1 MRLRK
6 VTALA
11 AAGFLAVSLAG
22 CGGSGSE
29 EAAAT
34 TAAAG
39 TTAQAQREES
49 PADTTAAAS
58 EADNGATEAKV
69 IRVGFTNSYNGNSYR
84 QTEEKQMQ
92 IAADK
97 LIAEGYISEYT
108 VAEAN
113 QDTATQIA
121 QIEDFITQ
129 GYDIIIVDPASTSSL
144 NNAIMEACDAGI
156 PVITVNDGPV
166 DCSHDLLYQMFFEN
180 EGMTQALTE
189 YVCQQMGGSGNL
201 IELRGTAGTTTDD
214 QFHQGVLTALEK
226 YPDVKIVSEIYTD
239 WTASKAQTELNSVLP
254 TLTDVK
260 GLVTQ
265 GGDAYAAVQAFL
277 SAGYSQ
283 ADLPVIAGDNR
294 GSFLNWW
301 AEEAPEGYQTLSAAS
316 NPWIGAMSLYVA
328 VDICNGHKVANDMSV
343 PFGMID
349 ADALPGY
356 TGLGAD
362 DVAFTEMTWDEIRT
376 RIEAQ

>member
-1 MRLRK
+1 MRLK
-6 VTALA
+6 KATALA
-11 AAGFLAVSLAG
+11 TAGIMAVSLVG
-22 CGGSGSE
+22 CGSSSSKTE
-29 EAAAT
+29 TTAAAT
-34 TAAAG
+34 TAAATEAEKKEETPAE
-39 TTAQAQREES
+39 TTV
-49 PADTTAAAS
+49 AA
-58 EADNGATEAKV
+58 ENKTEAKG

-92 IAADK
+92 ITADK

-113 QDTATQIA
+113 QDTATQIS

-144 NNAIMEACDAGI
+144 NNAIIEACDAGI

-166 DCSHDLLYQMFFEN
+166 DCEHELLYQMYFEN
-180 EGMTQALTE
+180 EAMTKALTE
-189 YVCQQMGGSGNL
+189 YVCEQMGGSGNL

-214 QFHQGVLTALEK
+214 QFHQGVLSALEN

-254 TLTDVK
+254 TLSDVK

-265 GGDAYAAVQAFL
+265 GGDAYAAVQAFI
-277 SAGYSQ
+277 SAGYSGE
-283 ADLPVIAGDNR
+283 DLPVIAGDNR

-301 AEEAPEGYQTLSAAS
+301 ANEAPEGYKTLSAAS

-328 VDICNGHKVANDMSV
+328 VDICNGAQVVNNMSV
-343 PFGMID
+343 PFGMVD
-349 ADALPGY
+349 ADTLSEY
-356 TGLGAD
+356 TGLGDD
-362 DVAFTEMTWDEIRT
+362 DVAFTEMSWDDIRT
-376 RIEAQ
+376 KIEVQ

>member
-1 MRLRK
+1 MKLKK

-11 AAGFLAVSLAG
+11 AAGIMAVSLVG
-22 CGGSGSE
+22 CGGSSSGTDSTT
-29 EAAAT
+29 AAAT
-34 TAAAG
+34 TAA
-39 TTAQAQREES
+39 E
-49 PADTTAAAS
+49 TAAEKAEEKAEETS
-58 EADNGATEAKV
+58 AAAEGNKTEAKG
-69 IRVGFTNSYNGNSYR
+69 IRIGFTNSYNGNSYR

-92 IAADK
+92 IVADQLK
-97 LIAEGYISEYT
+97 ADGYISEYT

-144 NNAIMEACDAGI
+144 NNAIIEACDAGI

-166 DCSHDLLYQMFFEN
+166 DCEHELLYQMFFEN
-180 EGMTQALTE
+180 EAMTQALTE
-189 YVCQQMGGSGNL
+189 YVCEQMGGSGNL

-214 QFHQGVLTALEK
+214 QFHQGVLNALEK

-254 TLTDVK
+254 TLSDVK

-277 SAGYSQ
+277 SAGYSD

-301 AEEAPEGYQTLSAAS
+301 ADEAPEGYKTLSAAS

-328 VDICNGHKVANDMSV
+328 VDICNGDTVANDMSV
-343 PFGMID
+343 PFGMVD
-349 ADALPGY
+349 ADELPNY
-356 TGLGAD
+356 TGLGDD
-362 DVAFTEMTWDEIRT
+362 DVAFTEMSWDDIRT
-376 RIEAQ
+376 QIEAQ